1 MLTTE
6 TYLTYIT
13 LSVIITVLV
22 ARTLSKNGKAFLVDG
37 FHGDE
42 VLAESVNHLLVVG
55 FYLLNL
61 GFVLFKMRTSIGIP
75 NFEQMLVYLSS
86 SIGFVLMV
94 LGAAHFFNLYVIS
107 AFRRTQMSKKRPAL

>member
-6 TYLTYIT
+6 TYITYIA
-13 LSVIITVLV
+13 LSVVITVFV
-22 ARTLSKNGKAFLVDG
+22 SRTLSKNGKAFLVDG
-37 FHGDE
+37 FNGDE
-42 VLAESVNHLLVVG
+42 QLAESVNHMLVVG

-61 GFVLFKMRTSIGIP
+61 GFVLFKMRTNVDILS
-75 NFEQMLVYLSS
+75 FEQMLVYLSS

-107 AFRRTQMSKKRPAL
+107 AFRRSQMSKKRHAA